1 MKHWDPPKRPAE
13 FVEYQLV
20 ESILTNEFPIDSTL
34 PGERELS
41 EMLGVTRAPL
51 REVLQRMAR
60 DGWIEIQQGKAT
72 RVRNYFVEGNF
83 GVLSSILDHED
94 HVNPEFVGNLLMVR
108 RLLAPTYT
116 RLAVERA
123 PEAIRQMLGAS
134 KALNQNPESYS
145 SFDWDFHHLLAVS
158 SGNPVFPL
166 MLNGFEP
173 LYLAMGRLYFSLQ
186 GAYQLSDQFYI
197 SLEEAIEE
205 KDTQKAECICF
216 EIISQR

>member
-94 HVNPEFVGNLLMVR
+94 HVTPEFVGNLLMVR

-116 RLAVERA
+116 RLAVERE
-123 PEAIRQMLGAS
+123 PETIRKMLGAS
-134 KALNQNPESYS
+134 RTLNQNPESYS
-145 SFDWDFHHLLAVS
+145 GFDWDFHHLLAVS
-158 SGNPVFPL
+158 SGNPA
-166 MLNGFEP
+166 GC
-173 LYLAMGRLYFSLQ
+173 
-186 GAYQLSDQFYI
+186 D
-197 SLEEAIEE
+197 
-205 KDTQKAECICF
+205 CI
-216 EIISQR
+216 